1 MTAKDKMAMQIA
13 TDNAN
18 DLIQDLTVLYNKS
31 RQQAITNELLDIIG
45 GTMKQ
50 MFR

>member
-1 MTAKDKMAMQIA
+1 MAMQIA

-45 GTMKQ
+45 GTMK
-50 MFR
+50 